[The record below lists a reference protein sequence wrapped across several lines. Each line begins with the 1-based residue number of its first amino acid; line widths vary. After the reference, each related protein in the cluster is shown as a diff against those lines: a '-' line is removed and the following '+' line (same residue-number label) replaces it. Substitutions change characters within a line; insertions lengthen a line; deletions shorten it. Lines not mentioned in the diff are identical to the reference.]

1 MPQTKTKILIIGGVY
16 TAMTLEKLLKADP
29 RVDESMWAIV
39 RTTRRCDRTAICNR
53 CAGSSASQQICIG

>member
-29 RVDESMWAIV
+29 AL
-39 RTTRRCDRTAICNR
+39 TNR
-53 CAGSSASQQICIG
+53 CGQ